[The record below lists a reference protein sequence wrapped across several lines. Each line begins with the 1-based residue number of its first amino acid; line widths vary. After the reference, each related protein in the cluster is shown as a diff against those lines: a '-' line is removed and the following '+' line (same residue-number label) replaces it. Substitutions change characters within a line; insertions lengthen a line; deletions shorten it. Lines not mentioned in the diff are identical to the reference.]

1 MLDYNDLAAEY
12 ARHRRVHPG
21 VLRALITAAGLTAT
35 SRVLE
40 VGCGTGNYTI
50 ALTEATGCACQGID
64 PSAEMLARLGARAPA
79 IPARVGLAEQLD
91 FPAATF
97 DLVFS
102 VDVIHHVADRAAAYA
117 EAHRVLR
124 PGGMVCTV
132 TDSEDIIRR
141 REPLSVYF
149 PESTQ
154 VELRR
159 YPSIAVLAD
168 LMRLAGFGAVRE
180 ERVEFAYELTDATP
194 YRDKAFSSLHLI
206 PADAF
211 QRGLARMER
220 DLQVGPIACVSRY
233 LLLWGVK

>member
-1 MLDYNDLAAEY
+1 MLDYNDLAADY
-12 ARHRRVHPG
+12 ARHRRIHPG
-21 VLRALITAAGLTAT
+21 VLRALITTAALTPA

-50 ALTEATGCACQGID
+50 GLAEVLGCACEGID
-64 PSAEMLARLGARAPA
+64 PSAEMLGRLRERAPA
-79 IPARVGLAEQLD
+79 IPTHVGRAERLD
-91 FPAATF
+91 FPADAF

-102 VDVIHHVADRAAAYA
+102 VDVIHHVADRAAYYA

-141 REPLSVYF
+141 RAPLSVYF
-149 PESTQ
+149 PASVE

-159 YPSIAVLAD
+159 YPPIATLAD
-168 LMRLAGFGAVRE
+168 LMRGAGFRAVRE
-180 ERVEFAYELTDATP
+180 EVVELPYELTDTRP

-211 QRGLARMER
+211 QRGLAQMER
-220 DLQVGPIACVSRY
+220 DLQVGPIPCVSRY